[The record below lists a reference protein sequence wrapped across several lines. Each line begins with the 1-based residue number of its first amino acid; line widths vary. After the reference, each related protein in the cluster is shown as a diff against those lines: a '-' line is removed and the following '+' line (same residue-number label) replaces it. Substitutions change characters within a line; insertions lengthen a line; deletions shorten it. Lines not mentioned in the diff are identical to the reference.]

1 MSTGRRAYDL
11 LRAYIGHH
19 WERLEGLFE
28 AEARK
33 ELNDYLKGPQ
43 LPDEPPP
50 IPDAAHVRAS
60 DDDPT
65 KPMDVATAHKV
76 LDLSPDATL
85 AELKRTY
92 KRLFERSLPANFPE
106 GSEERKK
113 AAIVHLRVQEA
124 YQVLLPRL
132 DSRLKRFRSLEIE

>member
-19 WERLEGLFE
+19 WERLENLFE
-28 AEARK
+28 ADARR

-43 LPDEPPP
+43 LPDVPPP
-50 IPDAAHVRAS
+50 IPSDAPNETS
-60 DDDPT
+60 PDDLT
-65 KPMDVATAHKV
+65 KPMDVATAYKV

-85 AELKRTY
+85 AELKAKY
-92 KRLFERSLPANFPE
+92 NRLFERSLPTNFPE

-124 YQVLLPRL
+124 YEVLLPRL
-132 DSRLKRFRSLEIE
+132 DARLKRFRSLEIE